1 MGIIIDIVLV
11 AIVVLSVFLGY
22 RKGLVKLA
30 TKLFAGIIAIIVTV
44 ILYRPIAGMIINNT
58 SIDEKLQNLIMQNTT
73 SFIDE
78 NLQEQNI
85 VTGKIK
91 AQMKDEILPNEA
103 DNIARSIVYALT
115 AIILFVVVKI
125 ALSIVI
131 SLMDFVASL
140 PLLKQFN
147 EVGGIVYG
155 IIRGAVIVCIC
166 VLLIGAFIKV
176 KPQSSLSNSIQ
187 ESLLTKVI
195 YKSIVKF

>member
-187 ESLLTKVI
+187 DSLLTKVI